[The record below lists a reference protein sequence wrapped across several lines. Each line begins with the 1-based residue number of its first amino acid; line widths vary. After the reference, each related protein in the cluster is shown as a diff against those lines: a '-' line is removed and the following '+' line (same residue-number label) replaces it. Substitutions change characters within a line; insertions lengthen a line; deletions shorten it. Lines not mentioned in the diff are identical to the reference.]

1 MTMATGQHILSGQV
15 LVNGTDI
22 WQEYGVFLT
31 EEKKGGRDNLNAI
44 LAPSKTKE
52 HVGVD
57 IREAN
62 GKKYSRTLTVA
73 NQEREVTLHFAQYAK
88 TREEWLQKYQAFM
101 QFLKTGENGWLTVRF
116 PSLGLTLRM
125 YYSSSTQF
133 SSLTYLWEDG
143 VQAGRYKVTFK
154 EPEPII

>member
-1 MTMATGQHILSGQV
+1 MAHILEGQV

-31 EEKKGGRDNLNAI
+31 EEKQGGRDNLNAI
-44 LAPSKTKE
+44 LAPSKTKG

-57 IREAN
+57 FRERN
-62 GKKYSRTLTVA
+62 GVKYSPVLTVS
-73 NQEREVTLHFAQYAK
+73 NEEREVTLHFAQYAK
-88 TREEWLQKYQAFM
+88 TREEWLQKYQSFIH
-101 QFLKTGENGWLTVRF
+101 FLKTGENGWLNVRF

-133 SSLTYLWEDG
+133 RSLTYLWKEG

>member
-1 MTMATGQHILSGQV
+1 MAHILSGQV

-31 EEKKGGRDNLNAI
+31 EEKKGGRDNQNAI
-44 LAPSKTKE
+44 LAPSKTKG

-73 NQEREVTLHFAQYAK
+73 NQEREVTLHFAQYAQ
-88 TREEWLQKYQAFM
+88 TRTEWLEKYRAFIQM
-101 QFLKTGENGWLTVRF
+101 LKTGENGWLTVEF
-116 PSLGLTLRM
+116 PTLGLTLRM
-125 YYSSSTQF
+125 YYVSSTGF
-133 SSLTYLWEDG
+133 RSLTYLWAEG

>member
-1 MTMATGQHILSGQV
+1 MATEQHILSGQV

-31 EEKKGGRDNLNAI
+31 EEKKGGRENLNAI
-44 LAPSKTKE
+44 LTPSKTKT

-62 GKKYSRTLTVA
+62 GKKYSRTLAVA
-73 NQEREVTLHFAQYAK
+73 NQERE
-88 TREEWLQKYQAFM
+88 WLQKYQSFI
-101 QFLKTGENGWLTVRF
+101 QFLKTGENGWLNVRF

-133 SSLTYLWEDG
+133 RSLTYLWKEG

>member
-1 MTMATGQHILSGQV
+1 M
-15 LVNGTDI
+15 NGTDI

-31 EEKKGGRDNLNAI
+31 EEKKGGRDNQNAI
-44 LAPSKTKE
+44 LAPSKTKG

-62 GKKYSRTLTVA
+62 GKKYSRRLTVA
-73 NQEREVTLHFAQYAK
+73 NQEREVTLHFAQYAQ
-88 TREEWLQKYQAFM
+88 TRTEWLEKYRAFIQM
-101 QFLKTGENGWLTVRF
+101 LKTGENGWLTVEF
-116 PSLGLTLRM
+116 PTLGLTLRM
-125 YYSSSTQF
+125 YYVSSTGF
-133 SSLTYLWEDG
+133 RSLTYLWAEG